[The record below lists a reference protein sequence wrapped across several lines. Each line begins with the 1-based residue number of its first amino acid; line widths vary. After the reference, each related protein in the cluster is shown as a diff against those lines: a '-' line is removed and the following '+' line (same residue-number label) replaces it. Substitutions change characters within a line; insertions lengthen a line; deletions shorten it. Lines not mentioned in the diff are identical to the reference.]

1 MNPINLRVFYLDG
14 REEDVTAI
22 AADLVAFESKFDLS
36 VARLEQEIRLS
47 HLFFIAWHV
56 LKRQGLKEDF
66 EKWLETVSIVT
77 EASEQKK

>member
-14 REEDVTAI
+14 TEEDVTAI
-22 AADLVAFESKFDLS
+22 AADLVAFEAKFDLS
-36 VARLEQEIRLS
+36 VARLEQEIKLS

-56 LKRQGLKEDF
+56 LKRQGLTEEF
-66 EKWLETVSIVT
+66 EKWLERVSIVT

>member
-22 AADLVAFESKFDLS
+22 AADLVAFEAKFDLS

-47 HLFFIAWHV
+47 HLFYIAWHV
-56 LKRQGLKEDF
+56 LKRGGLKEEF

-77 EASEQKK
+77 EASQQKK